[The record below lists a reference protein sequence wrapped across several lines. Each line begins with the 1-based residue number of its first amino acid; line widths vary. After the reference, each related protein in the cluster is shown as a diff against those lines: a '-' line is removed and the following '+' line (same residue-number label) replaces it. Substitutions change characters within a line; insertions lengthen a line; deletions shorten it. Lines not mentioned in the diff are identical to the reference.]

1 MRERPERSL
10 ALYKSI
16 REVPGGARL
25 AHRGWTTPRFFR
37 KSCIIGSCTLL
48 SGARLWTLGEALA
61 DPLEGVQVDQ
71 DVRQR
76 VVVRD

>member
-1 MRERPERSL
+1 MRERPEGAF

-16 REVPGGARL
+16 RETPSGAGL
-25 AHRGWTTPRFFR
+25 VHRGRTTPRFFR
-37 KSCIIGSCTLL
+37 KSGIIGSCTLL
-48 SGARLWTLGEALA
+48 SGARLLTLGEALA

-71 DVRQR
+71 DVGQR